1 MPTKKTS
8 GTTAKRKTT
17 RPTAKKSAPTKRK
30 AVASAEPVVEP
41 AAAPTPNA
49 QSGDRLHEVARTIGS
64 TVGGIVK
71 KTKRVLYREPYS
83 E

>member
-8 GTTAKRKTT
+8 GTTAKRKST
-17 RPTAKKSAPTKRK
+17 RPVPKKKTMPRKSSAKAAP
-30 AVASAEPVVEP
+30 PEP
-41 AAAPTPNA
+41 AAPA
-49 QSGDRLHEVARTIGS
+49 GDRLHEVARSIGS
-64 TVGGIVK
+64 TVGDIVK